1 MHLKESEMHQKRIRN
16 ASEMHQKCIRKVRP
30 KSEHSMNKV

>member
-16 ASEMHQKCIRKVRP
+16 ASEMLQKCIRKVRP
-30 KSEHSMNKV
+30 KSEHSMTKV